1 MTHCCFPL
9 WFIWCH
15 VPDWNRTL
23 NYYNRF
29 HGNTWFILSN
39 SLTVPQGP
47 ALQFLYTPR
56 PSPNLVLFTLPSRTS
71 TPQAKTFQSAFPG
84 GSSVKNPPT
93 TPTQVRSLVREDPTC
108 WGAIKPELHN
118 YCAWVLEPSAPQ
130 EENPPQGEAC
140 PLQPG
145 SSPSSPHLEKRP
157 HSSEDPARPKKNLS
171 NLLSDPKCEELCVQ
185 SANFSDNKDKNKHAY
200 LYLLN

>member
-1 MTHCCFPL
+1 METHDLFSLIPSL
-9 WFIWCH
+9 L
-15 VPDWNRTL
+15 PKDL
-23 NYYNRF
+23 
-29 HGNTWFILSN
+29 LSN
-39 SLTVPQGP
+39 FSTHP
-47 ALQFLYTPR
+47 
-56 PSPNLVLFTLPSRTS
+56 PSPNLVLFTIPSRTS

-93 TPTQVRSLVREDPTC
+93 NPTQVRSLVREDPTC

-118 YCAWVLEPSAPQ
+118 YCAWVLEPRSCNDWSPSALEPSGPQ